1 MVEWVALRPIFDV
14 CTRDMGY
21 KGGGEAPGAVAE
33 TGSSVETDEG
43 HYRRDFGGGKGA
55 AVIRIRQTW

>member
-1 MVEWVALRPIFDV
+1 MYEEYGIQGR
-14 CTRDMGY
+14 
-21 KGGGEAPGAVAE
+21 GEAPGAVAE